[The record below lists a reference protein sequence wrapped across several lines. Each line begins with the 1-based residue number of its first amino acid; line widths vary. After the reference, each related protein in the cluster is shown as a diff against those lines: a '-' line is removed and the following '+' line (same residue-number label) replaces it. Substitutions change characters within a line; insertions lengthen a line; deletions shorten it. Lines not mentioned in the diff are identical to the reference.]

1 MEREIVCEMN
11 GGHGMDKKARIRHD
25 IERKRD
31 EMNKASVSH
40 GISSKI
46 VLKISQELD
55 KLLNKYHHIQQ

>member
-1 MEREIVCEMN
+1 
-11 GGHGMDKKARIRHD
+11 MDKKARIRND